1 MRETIANLR
10 KNGFDVVVAESAA
23 WALVYAKGMIKK
35 GMSVGLGG
43 SVTVSQIGLLEYLEH
58 LPDITLYNQYEQE
71 ITESENYNRRRMGL
85 VSDLYITGCNAITR
99 DGRLVNADG
108 SGNRIAAQIY
118 GPRHVVIFA
127 GVNKIVANLDESFD
141 RIRNIVAPLN
151 ADRCNERALSF
162 GKKANFTAQNITK
175 KWSIIEG
182 DEPGRT
188 TIVLINEELGF

>member
-1 MRETIANLR
+1 MRETISNLR
-10 KNGFDVVVAESAA
+10 ENGFEVVVAESGA
-23 WALVYAKGMIKK
+23 WALVYAKGMIKR

-43 SVTVSQIGLLEYLEH
+43 SVTVSQIGLLEYLEN
-58 LPDITLYNQYEQE
+58 LPDIKLYNQYEQN
-71 ITESENYNRRRMGL
+71 ITETDNYNRRRMGL

-118 GPRHVVIFA
+118 GPKKVAIFA
-127 GVNKIVANLDESFD
+127 GINKIVDSVEDGFK
-141 RIRNIVAPLN
+141 RIKDVVAPLN

-162 GKKANFTAQNITK
+162 GKKARFTSQNIAK
-175 KWSIIEG
+175 KWSIIDS